1 LNCKSNLR
9 VAALFLFTWIAAACA
24 GPALDSANATYT
36 RGNLAESVKLYKKAL
51 GAGENPVLCDY
62 NCANAYF
69 QLDSLAKALMFYRQ
83 CILGAPD
90 FVKAHLNLTIIY
102 YMLGDLGR
110 CIASAKETLR
120 LDPDNQKLRMV
131 LAAAYEKS
139 GSIPEAAAQYEY
151 IAKKYPEVNET
162 YLALGQIYRN
172 LNDFETAVKWLGEYP
187 PTGQNYP
194 YVLLLISDIYDQA
207 GDQPRS
213 LFYLQKSFD
222 IDNKNK
228 STFFR
233 IVRTQKRM
241 GNDFVAL
248 ETALEGM
255 LRFPDFADLALEAG
269 NIAFNRGKLEQ
280 AEFCYSKA
288 YALGSPGAV
297 VGLENVRI
305 VRAQKAMASIEG
317 GDE

>member
-131 LAAAYEKS
+131 LAADIPQSQRFRNSGQVARRIPAYGAKLS
-139 GSIPEAAAQYEY
+139 LRALAHLRYLRPGGRPAAF
-151 IAKKYPEVNET
+151 V
-162 YLALGQIYRN
+162 
-172 LNDFETAVKWLGEYP
+172 
-187 PTGQNYP
+187 
-194 YVLLLISDIYDQA
+194 VL
-207 GDQPRS
+207 
-213 LFYLQKSFD
+213 
-222 IDNKNK
+222 
-228 STFFR
+228 
-233 IVRTQKRM
+233 
-241 GNDFVAL
+241 
-248 ETALEGM
+248 
-255 LRFPDFADLALEAG
+255 
-269 NIAFNRGKLEQ
+269 
-280 AEFCYSKA
+280 
-288 YALGSPGAV
+288 SPKI
-297 VGLENVRI
+297 L
-305 VRAQKAMASIEG
+305 
-317 GDE
+317 